1 MGCMQARVGKGGAR
15 RRRRWAVVGWLL
27 AGGLLAGCAA
37 PWPPLPAGRAA
48 AAGSFA
54 PALQRGLPWIVGVYG
69 LVDRRSADDDGSTAA
84 PDPTDPDSLLDVR
97 IGAGFVIDGE
107 GHAVTA
113 AHVVQE
119 AQQVVVRLPDQRV
132 LRAQLLAIDDEADI
146 ALLQLP
152 PQARPT
158 GRQAGASPPLGSA
171 TRLRPGD
178 WVLAVGEPYGL
189 NRSVTAGVVG
199 GTDRH
204 FGDDH
209 ELLFIQSDLALNPG
223 NSGGPLLDA
232 SGAIVGLNLRTMAGV
247 YGTPGVSL
255 SVPID
260 IVLQVAA
267 ELRSGGD
274 IRRPRLGAQFTDLAP
289 PMALLQGWTQAQ
301 GALLVAVASGSLA
314 ERIGLRAGDVVVGM
328 NGRAVSGS
336 ADFARQL
343 LAWRQPQGTQ
353 FVVRRGSHVH
363 ELVMPA
369 ALD

>member
-1 MGCMQARVGKGGAR
+1 MSC
-15 RRRRWAVVGWLL
+15 
-27 AGGLLAGCAA
+27 LLAGCAA

-69 LVDRRSADDDGSTAA
+69 LVDRRPAADETQADDGGTAA
-84 PDPTDPDSLLDVR
+84 ADPMDPDGLLDVR
-97 IGAGFVIDGE
+97 IGAGFVIDAE
-107 GHAVTA
+107 GRAVTA
-113 AHVVQE
+113 AHVVQQ

-132 LRAQLLAIDDEADI
+132 LRAQVLAIDDEADI

-152 PQARPT
+152 PQAWPAGRPP
-158 GRQAGASPPLGSA
+158 GVLPPLGSA

-247 YGTPGVSL
+247 YGTP
-255 SVPID
+255 
-260 IVLQVAA
+260 
-267 ELRSGGD
+267 
-274 IRRPRLGAQFTDLAP
+274 
-289 PMALLQGWTQAQ
+289 
-301 GALLVAVASGSLA
+301 
-314 ERIGLRAGDVVVGM
+314 
-328 NGRAVSGS
+328 
-336 ADFARQL
+336 
-343 LAWRQPQGTQ
+343 
-353 FVVRRGSHVH
+353 
-363 ELVMPA
+363 
-369 ALD
+369 

>member
-1 MGCMQARVGKGGAR
+1 MLA
-15 RRRRWAVVGWLL
+15 AVLVAVALS
-27 AGGLLAGCAA
+27 GCAA
-37 PWPPLPAGRAA
+37 PGAAPPVQAWARGGAPA
-48 AAGSFA
+48 SFA
-54 PALQRGLPWIVGVYG
+54 PALQRGLPWTLGVYG
-69 LVDRRSADDDGSTAA
+69 TSPRAA
-84 PDPTDPDSLLDVR
+84 AEDPDDLLDVR
-97 IGAGFVIDGE
+97 IGAGFFIDGQ
-107 GHAVTA
+107 GHAMTA
-113 AHVVQE
+113 AHVVQD

-132 LRAQLLAIDDEADI
+132 LPATVQALDEEADI

-152 PQARPT
+152 AEAVPT
-158 GRQAGASPPLGSA
+158 GRQAGAVPPLGSA
-171 TRLRPGD
+171 MRLRPGD

-232 SGAIVGLNLRTMAGV
+232 AGDIVGLNLRTLAGM

-255 SVPID
+255 SVPIE

-267 ELRSGGD
+267 ELRAGSS
-274 IRRPRLGAQFTDLAP
+274 IRRPRLGAQFADLAP
-289 PMALLQGWTQAQ
+289 PMAWLRGWTQAQ
-301 GALLVAVASGSLA
+301 GALLVSVTGGSLA
-314 ERIGLRAGDVVVGM
+314 ERIGLRAGDVVVAM
-328 NGRAVSGS
+328 NSRAVAHS

-343 LAWRQPQGTQ
+343 LAWRQPLGTR
-353 FVVRRGSHVH
+353 FLVRRGPQFHT
-363 ELVMPA
+363 LVVDSA

>member
-1 MGCMQARVGKGGAR
+1 MPVHR
-15 RRRRWAVVGWLL
+15 RRGLLQGWAAGVAGVLAVG
-27 AGGLLAGCAA
+27 ALAGCAVPGPALTAAQPPARGAA
-37 PWPPLPAGRAA
+37 PA
-48 AAGSFA
+48 SFA
-54 PALQRGLPWIVGVYG
+54 PALQRGLPWILGVYG
-69 LVDRRSADDDGSTAA
+69 TSTRAAADD
-84 PDPTDPDSLLDVR
+84 PEDPMDVR
-97 IGAGFVIDGE
+97 IGAGFFIDAQ

-113 AHVVQE
+113 AHVVQDS
-119 AQQVVVRLPDQRV
+119 QQVVVRLPDQRV
-132 LRAQLLAIDDEADI
+132 LPATVQALDEEADI

-152 PQARPT
+152 PEARPS
-158 GRQAGASPPLGSA
+158 GRPAGAAPPLGSA
-171 TRLRPGD
+171 ARLRPGD

-232 SGAIVGLNLRTMAGV
+232 AGDIVGLNLRTLAGM

-255 SVPID
+255 SVPIE

-274 IRRPRLGAQFTDLAP
+274 IRRPRLGAQFADLAP
-289 PMALLQGWTQAQ
+289 PMAWLRGWPQAQ
-301 GALLVAVASGSLA
+301 GALLVGVASGSLA

-328 NGRAVSGS
+328 NSRAVAHS

-343 LAWRQPQGTQ
+343 MAWRQPLGTQ
-353 FVVRRGSHVH
+353 FVVRRGQQVH
-363 ELVMPA
+363 TVVVDGT

>member
-1 MGCMQARVGKGGAR
+1 MQGRAGKR
-15 RRRRWAVVGWLL
+15 GWWGLGLL
-27 AGGLLAGCAA
+27 LLSCLLAGCAA

-69 LVDRRSADDDGSTAA
+69 LVDRRPAADETQADDGGTAA
-84 PDPTDPDSLLDVR
+84 ADPMDPDGLLDVR
-97 IGAGFVIDGE
+97 IGAGFVIDAE
-107 GHAVTA
+107 GRAVTA

-132 LRAQLLAIDDEADI
+132 LRAQVLAIDDEADI

-152 PQARPT
+152 PQAWPAGRPP
-158 GRQAGASPPLGSA
+158 GVLPPLGSA

-255 SVPID
+255 SVPIE

-301 GALLVAVASGSLA
+301 GALLVGVASGSLA

-353 FVVRRGSHVH
+353 FVVRRGPQAHTVV
-363 ELVMPA
+363 VMPA